1 MADGMPNAVDA
12 QVQACISRGEY
23 RGALEL
29 LARTYLDTVYRYCLR
44 MLHEDTGRARDMTQ
58 QVFEEVCKGI
68 TSYRSESSVKT
79 WLLAIA
85 RNQCRKDIDTQARRS
100 TMLRDNVTRVEA
112 QVHTTPPAESE
123 TALLSQ
129 EWLHRLQA
137 GLARLAP
144 EDRSLLV
151 MRFGIGVSNELSTT
165 EIAHILG
172 ISRASAYRKVHEALA
187 YLRRIMHD
195 ETG

>member
-1 MADGMPNAVDA
+1 MVGDMPDAVEA
-12 QVQACISRGEY
+12 QVQTCISRGEY

-44 MLHEDTGRARDMTQ
+44 MLHEDTGRARDVTQ

-68 TSYRSESSVKT
+68 AGYRGESSVKT

-129 EWLHRLQA
+129 EWLRRLQS

-144 EDRSLLV
+144 EDRALLV
-151 MRFGIGVSNELSTT
+151 MRFGIGVSYELSTA
-165 EIAHILG
+165 EIAQILG
-172 ISRASAYRKVHEALA
+172 ISRAGAYRKVHEALV

>member
-1 MADGMPNAVDA
+1 MPNAVEA
-12 QVQACISRGEY
+12 QVQTCISRGEY

-44 MLHEDTGRARDMTQ
+44 MLHEDTGRARDVTQ

-68 TSYRSESSVKT
+68 TSYRGESSVKT
-79 WLLAIA
+79 WLLAIT
-85 RNQCRKDIDTQARRS
+85 RNQCLKEIDTHVRRS
-100 TMLRDNVTRVEA
+100 AMLRDNVMQVES
-112 QVHTTPPAESE
+112 QVHTLPHAEAE

-129 EWLHRLQA
+129 EWLRRLQA

-144 EDRSLLV
+144 EDRSVLV
-151 MRFGIGVSNELSTT
+151 MRFGIGVSSELSIA
-165 EIAHILG
+165 EIAQILG
-172 ISRASAYRKVHEALA
+172 LSRASVYRKVHEALA
-187 YLRRIMHD
+187 YLKRIMHD